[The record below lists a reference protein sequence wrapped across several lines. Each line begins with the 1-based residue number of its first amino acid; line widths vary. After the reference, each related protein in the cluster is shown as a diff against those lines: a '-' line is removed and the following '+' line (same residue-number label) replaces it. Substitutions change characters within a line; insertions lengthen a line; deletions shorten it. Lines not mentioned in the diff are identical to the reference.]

1 MNDQFLDFA
10 KKIQSIGQI
19 GLAYAS
25 NPYDIERYQQL
36 RQISFE
42 MMETLSQST
51 VEKIAL
57 LFENENG
64 YQTPKVDIRGIVFR
78 GDKILMVQEK
88 TDNCWTPPGGWA
100 DVGLT
105 PNEIA
110 VKEIYEES
118 GNEVEPIRLLAIL
131 DKKCHNHP
139 PSPWHVYKFF
149 ILCRE
154 KGGSLRPSIETL
166 DANFFS
172 IDHLPP
178 LSIERITKEQIE
190 MVYDFKD
197 NPEKLAICD

>member
-139 PSPWHVYKFF
+139 PSPWHVYKIF